1 MPEIPFIHCIS
12 CGCTVPQMSFRISE
26 LYLALLLLF
35 LFLLLSFRFGSF
47 LPTQPTYDMIQAFRT
62 RCCVTY
68 PCPSGDNERT
78 VAGELRKTRKWYAS
92 HHRNSSTL
100 GFEPIVIQTG
110 LYCLSDIRVNWWHW
124 RQPSDAGSSS
134 SGDTHH

>member
-78 VAGELRKTRKWYAS
+78 VAGELRNGSGIIGARSWCQAAKQSQTRKWYAS

-100 GFEPIVIQTG
+100 GIDRTRPGHGHGHGETKG
-110 LYCLSDIRVNWWHW
+110 L
-124 RQPSDAGSSS
+124 
-134 SGDTHH
+134 